1 MIGNLYLWGNICQYV
16 SSYFRNNLGDLNAS
30 NSKAVLILPLSFTV
44 QACFNP
50 VGAYLQKK
58 MNPKILMLI
67 GSTVCVSSMYIASL
81 MT

>member
-16 SSYFRNNLGDLNAS
+16 TSYYHINLNDPDAT
-30 NSKAVLILPLSFTV
+30 NSKAILIIPLSFTV

-58 MNPKILMLI
+58 FNPKIVLLI
-67 GSTVCVSSMYIASL
+67 GTSVCIASMVL
-81 MT
+81 AS